1 MVGVWYQFIISIEDS
16 SKRDLFQFDNKFFSR
31 WIYDTRW
38 SRIRFK
44 TDAKTVRFIKIPLG
58 GSHTLVNLKN
68 IL

>member
-16 SKRDLFQFDNKFFSR
+16 SKRDLFQFDNKIFSR

-44 TDAKTVRFIKIPLG
+44 TDAKTVRFIEIHLG